1 MINEKLEFLLW
12 RSGGYLFGLELP
24 YCREIVNGVNLT
36 RLPRAP
42 QFVCGL
48 ANLRGSVISVVD
60 LEVLLGYK
68 EESEYKDA
76 ATIVRL
82 RVAGYPVAVAAD
94 SISDTVFLSA
104 DDLESTPAN
113 LTESESNFIR
123 KVARTDDGLVLI
135 PNLESIASRIN

>member
-1 MINEKLEFLLW
+1 MINERVEFLLW
-12 RSGGYLFGLELP
+12 RSGVYLFGLELP
-24 YCREIVNGVNLT
+24 YCREIVNGVNIT
-36 RLPRAP
+36 RLPRSP
-42 QFVCGL
+42 QFVRGL
-48 ANLRGSVISVVD
+48 ANLRGSVISVID

-68 EESEYKDA
+68 KETEHHET

-94 SISDTVFLSA
+94 AIRDTVFLSSE
-104 DDLESTPAN
+104 DLEAPPAN
-113 LTESESNFIR
+113 LTESEGTFIR

>member
-1 MINEKLEFLLW
+1 MINEKIEFLLW

-24 YCREIVNGVNLT
+24 YCREIVNGVNIT
-36 RLPRAP
+36 RLPRSP
-42 QFVCGL
+42 QFVRGL
-48 ANLRGSVISVVD
+48 ANLRGSVISVID

-68 EESEYKDA
+68 KETEYTDL

-82 RVAGYPVAVAAD
+82 RVPGYPVAVAAD
-94 SISDTVFLSA
+94 SINDTVFLSA

-123 KVARTDDGLVLI
+123 KVARTNDGLVLI

>member
-1 MINEKLEFLLW
+1 MINEKIEFLLW

-24 YCREIVNGVNLT
+24 FCREIVNGVNIT

-42 QFVCGL
+42 QFVRGL
-48 ANLRGSVISVVD
+48 ANLRGSVISVID

-68 EESEYKDA
+68 KVAEFKDL

-94 SISDTVFLSA
+94 AISDTVFLSA
-104 DDLESTPAN
+104 DDLEATPAN
-113 LTESESNFIR
+113 LTEFESNFIR
-123 KVARTDDGLVLI
+123 KVARTNDGLVLI